1 MNAEQEGSFRTRTAD
16 DGSLE
21 VWARGWRLESQLY
34 ALIPMGLS
42 LGFLLAPMSV
52 GMRIGGAV
60 VMLAASLFV
69 FRMTKPGIWF
79 GRESATIV
87 SVWRTQSFPWERVVG
102 FMGERRH
109 DEARILMVLDDEQHV
124 VLPGTLDPAEL
135 DPYGEEGQLLSAADQ
150 LNQLKERA
158 LANELPKA
166 ATPVLPPVTLSDEG
180 PSRQERRSERKAVR
194 AALKSVKLPSNG
206 AKAKVPDPVE
216 EPEPSRPRRL
226 RRKRADQE
234 PLTPVTV
241 SAPAAEAAPAVPR
254 PRRAAEQQTAGLPSY
269 FPKPT
274 YIPQE
279 EYARMLREQK
289 AAEKAAREA
298 AAELGRLADA
308 EELDDLATNDS
319 FSDWTSSS
327 G

>member
-1 MNAEQEGSFRTRTAD
+1 MNVEEEGSFRTRTAD

-42 LGFLLAPMSV
+42 LGFLLAPMSL
-52 GMRIGGAV
+52 GMRIGGAL
-60 VMLAASLFV
+60 VMLAASLLV
-69 FRMTKPGIWF
+69 FRMTKPGIWL
-79 GRESATIV
+79 GRDSVKVV
-87 SVWRTQSFPWERVVG
+87 SVWRTQTFPWERVVG
-102 FMGERRH
+102 FMGERKH
-109 DEARILMVLDDEQHV
+109 DEARILMLLDDEQHV

-150 LNQLKERA
+150 LNRLKERA
-158 LANELPKA
+158 LANELPKPA
-166 ATPVLPPVTLSDEG
+166 APVLPPVTAFAEG
-180 PSRQERRSERKAVR
+180 PSRKERRSDKKAVK
-194 AALKSVKLPSNG
+194 AALKSVKLTSDGKPE
-206 AKAKVPDPVE
+206 KVADPVE
-216 EPEPSRPRRL
+216 EPPAPRRL
-226 RRKRADQE
+226 RRKRSAEE

-241 SAPAAEAAPAVPR
+241 TAPAAEAAPAVPR
-254 PRRAAEQQTAGLPSY
+254 PRRAAEVDTPGLPSY
-269 FPKPT
+269 MPKPT

-308 EELDDLATNDS
+308 DEIEELAQNDA
-319 FSDWTSSS
+319 FSDWTASS